1 MCSSSATVEES
12 TIADELNLNPARAS
26 GISVMCDCVSP
37 SSRLLHRELLGR
49 SIYRRSS
56 IVAEFGISL
65 VRVGQPSFFSF
76 RGSRARRVIRAE
88 NYAPLREDE
97 DRKFDVLQLKRELEK
112 EETGEEITDGGV
124 EEKKLVPLEDEG
136 SAKDDVE
143 DRQLRSRR
151 GRQMLRRS
159 SLLAKQVISIRSARN
174 LGFVSQLW
182 IDSISWTVMAVE
194 VRPHLLSGEIE
205 RILLEDLYQVGDV
218 VLVQDE
224 SIMENEIKLNGLDS
238 LVGYNVVT
246 PTRRKIGKVRG
257 FSFDINSGA
266 VESLELD
273 SLGMSL
279 IPASLVSTYS
289 LMVEDVVQVVADTV
303 VVDPDAES
311 RLQRLT
317 KGLLDNSNIEARGLW
332 DDDEDLI
339 DRAGRS
345 NRRRRSRPEDYWDL
359 PVDF

>member
-246 PTRRKIGKVRG
+246 PTRRKIGKV
-257 FSFDINSGA
+257 
-266 VESLELD
+266 
-273 SLGMSL
+273 
-279 IPASLVSTYS
+279 STYS